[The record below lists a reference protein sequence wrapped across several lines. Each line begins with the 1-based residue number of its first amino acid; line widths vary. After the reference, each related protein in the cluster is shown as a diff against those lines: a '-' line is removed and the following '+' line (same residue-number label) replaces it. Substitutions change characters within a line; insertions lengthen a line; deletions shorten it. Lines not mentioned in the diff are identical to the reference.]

1 MLRWLVLDKLD
12 WLYLHI
18 SSGRN
23 GAFLFGF
30 TTMAE
35 LILLFVWGST
45 WSWWAECSAVSKSE
59 DFIKKSESEPSKGI
73 TDVEDKPSRGVGKE
87 RSSDT
92 GKDVR
97 LFGLV
102 SVRVTWLGGL
112 GAVYAVCK
120 FGWLRLGIMCS
131 CQRYCSCVS

>member
-35 LILLFVWGST
+35 LILLFVWVILGRGGLSVLMCRNRKI
-45 WSWWAECSAVSKSE
+45 SLKRAKAS
-59 DFIKKSESEPSKGI
+59 PRGI
-73 TDVEDKPSRGVGKE
+73 TNTED
-87 RSSDT
+87 RSSEGV

-120 FGWLRLGIMCS
+120 FG
-131 CQRYCSCVS
+131 